1 MLANLVKSNL
11 WIIFAVNL
19 DKIKISYERSTRKR
33 NFI

>member
-19 DKIKISYERSTRKR
+19 DKIKISYAISNNEK
-33 NFI
+33 